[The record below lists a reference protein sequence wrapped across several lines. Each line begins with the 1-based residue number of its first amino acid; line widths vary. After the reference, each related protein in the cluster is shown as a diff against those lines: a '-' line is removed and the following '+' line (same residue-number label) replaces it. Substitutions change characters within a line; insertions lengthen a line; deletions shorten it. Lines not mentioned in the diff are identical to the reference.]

1 MTSVLGTV
9 GFVDPEAQASSAT
22 SAGRTLSALRA
33 SRNFRESAGSTLYVA
48 KYLAPPAG
56 VVLTYADPLLA
67 PAMLGP
73 ASAAICVL
81 CVQAAQPIDAVQV
94 VP

>member
-33 SRNFRESAGSTLYVA
+33 SRNFRESAGIPCTLRSTSRRRPELY
-48 KYLAPPAG
+48 
-56 VVLTYADPLLA
+56 
-67 PAMLGP
+67 
-73 ASAAICVL
+73 
-81 CVQAAQPIDAVQV
+81 
-94 VP
+94 